1 MPRASVRDRI
11 LTILQENPTPTAVLA
26 ARLGISPHATS
37 VRVSRLFPTPR
48 DFDLR
53 EPTLA
58 VDPDSDPAV
67 AETIKPEKHAVSMQL
82 ALRRRA
88 DQAGRRGTIAIGLKV

>member
-1 MPRASVRDRI
+1 MRREPVAREQVAGARAVV
-11 LTILQENPTPTAVLA
+11 T
-26 ARLGISPHATS
+26 HADGNIDG
-37 VRVSRLFPTPR
+37 RAHEGRRQCPR
-48 DFDLR
+48 DVRTEFDR
-53 EPTLA
+53 PTLA